1 LEKKKE
7 KRYGYESKTHRDW
20 SGKRPEHATDA
31 GRRRKMIKVT
41 VIQTGTVTIKSAQV
55 TGKPGRSA
63 LGRKIDIF
71 KDPTWLPPLPITAF
85 LIEHPEGLFLIDT
98 GDTAKNSTPG
108 YLPRWHPFFRY
119 EVSVNVAP
127 DEEIGVQLDRLGI
140 DSKKDLK
147 AVVMTHM
154 HHDHAGGLHHF
165 PHNRILVPR
174 EGWRFADGLKGELA
188 ACLPQRWPVW
198 LKPELLDLNGPAVG
212 PFPRS
217 LSLTADKRVLLVPT
231 PGHIPGHVS
240 VIVRGD
246 DMTYLIAADATY
258 KEDNIRNELVDG
270 ITADPALSLRTLQ
283 ALKKFAS
290 SEPTIVLPSH
300 DPDGAAR
307 LMNRRTFL

>member
-1 LEKKKE
+1 
-7 KRYGYESKTHRDW
+7 
-20 SGKRPEHATDA
+20 
-31 GRRRKMIKVT
+31 MIKVT
-41 VIQTGTVTIKSAQV
+41 AIQTGTVQIKAAQA

-71 KDPTWLPPLPITAF
+71 KDPKWLPPLPILAF

-140 DSKKDLK
+140 DCRKDLK
-147 AVVMTHM
+147 AVILTHM

-174 EGWRFADGLKGELA
+174 EGWRFADGLKGKLA

-198 LKPELLDLNGPAVG
+198 LRPELLDLNGPAVG
-212 PFPRS
+212 PFPS
-217 LSLTADKRVLLVPT
+217 TFSLTADKRVFLVPT
-231 PGHIPGHVS
+231 PGHIVGHVS
-240 VIVRGD
+240 VIVRAD
-246 DMTYLIAADATY
+246 DLTYLIAADATY
-258 KEDNIRNELVDG
+258 IEDNLRNEIVDG
-270 ITADPALSLRTLQ
+270 ITYDPELSLRTLR
-283 ALKKFAS
+283 AVKSFAS
-290 SEPTIVLPSH
+290 EEPTIVLPSH
-300 DPDGAAR
+300 DPDGPAR
-307 LMNRRTFL
+307 LMNRRTF